1 MRQQLIGETT
11 AGGKPAILPT
21 IEGRAFITGT
31 MSYFLD
37 PADPWTD
44 GYRVADTWGVNGST
58 SMTQS

>member
-1 MRQQLIGETT
+1 
-11 AGGKPAILPT
+11 
-21 IEGRAFITGT
+21 

-37 PADPWTD
+37 PDDPWTD